1 MKIFSDQFKSNIS
14 FQYSCFDRVVIRGYI
29 LNLFTTG
36 GIVILLRAL
45 GFHKLSDGIMRIL
58 TDQLNAHIC
67 KEAESHNIPIHWWPS
82 VDGGK
87 NGAKLKYVTDHYA
100 RDRSHSGNH
109 VFCILTDTEPAI
121 SYTVKSVQPRDP
133 AKRAFRKLFKAKKV
147 VKHFYIYFHDEL
159 LGGPSYLKICSRNVS
174 MKIRHSLL
182 EFNVG
187 SRVS

>member
-67 KEAESHNIPIHWWPS
+67 KEAEFHNIPIHWWPS

-87 NGAKLKYVTDHYA
+87 SGAKLKYVTDPLVQTG
-100 RDRSHSGNH
+100 GNNA
-109 VFCILTDTEPAI
+109 LD
-121 SYTVKSVQPRDP
+121 
-133 AKRAFRKLFKAKKV
+133 RKLSKRWHRPKF
-147 VKHFYIYFHDEL
+147 
-159 LGGPSYLKICSRNVS
+159 R
-174 MKIRHSLL
+174 
-182 EFNVG
+182 
-187 SRVS
+187 